1 MIESQLKNTLSD
13 VSTKKP
19 WFGILSK
26 NSCFTK
32 KQFFYTLYFFR
43 KEDNRTTDLNLSERV
58 FEIPQRVVNL
68 QSMTIVRSVVL
79 VGPSPIKMSSLKES
93 FARRHTRDLSPS
105 RRHSLRWSR
114 RSSRKNCSD
123 RYEREIAWL
132 QQLVR
137 QSQTGFLTSEH
148 KSWMKA
154 NVNKKLFHN
163 FYTKSFYETNKFVE
177 P

>member
-1 MIESQLKNTLSD
+1 MKKKNFINKKFVIESQLKKTFSQRGNFLILYN
-13 VSTKKP
+13 VS
-19 WFGILSK
+19 
-26 NSCFTK
+26 
-32 KQFFYTLYFFR
+32 FFR
-43 KEDNRTTDLNLSERV
+43 KEDDRTIDLNPSERLC
-58 FEIPQRVVNL
+58 EIPQRVVNL

-79 VGPSPIKMSSLKES
+79 VGPSPIKMSSQKES

-105 RRHSLRWSR
+105 RRPSLRWSR

-132 QQLVR
+132 QQLVG
-137 QSQTGFLTSEH
+137 QSRAGFLTSDNV
-148 KSWMKA
+148 SWMKA

-163 FYTKSFYETNKFVE
+163 FYTTLFYETNKFVE